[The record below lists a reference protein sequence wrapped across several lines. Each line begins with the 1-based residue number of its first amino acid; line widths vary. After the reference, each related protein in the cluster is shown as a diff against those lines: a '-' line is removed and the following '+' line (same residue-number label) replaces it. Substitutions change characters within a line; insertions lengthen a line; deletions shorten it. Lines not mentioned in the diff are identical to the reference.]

1 MSETLSLTPGDPGWD
16 DARLAWN
23 LTVDQR
29 PAAVALPGSVEDVVS
44 AVRYAR
50 AHGLRVAAQGTGHN
64 AGPLG
69 SLADTILVKT
79 AAMRQV
85 SIDSAASRMRST
97 RTTSSAPTTPS
108 RRIRD
113 AEKGHR
119 HGTHPHNPSAPATTA
134 GRDGQHAQCMTP
146 SARLS

>member
-85 SIDSAASRMRST
+85 SIDPAASRMRST